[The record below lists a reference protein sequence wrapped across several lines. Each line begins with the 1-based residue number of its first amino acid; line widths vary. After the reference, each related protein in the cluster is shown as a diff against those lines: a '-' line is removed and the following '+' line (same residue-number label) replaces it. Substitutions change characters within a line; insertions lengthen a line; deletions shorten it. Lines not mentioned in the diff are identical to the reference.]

1 MSISTPPK
9 EDTGT
14 TPAISGRAQSVP
26 SSPIRKLADLAI
38 SAKERGVKV
47 YHLNIGQPDVAT
59 PPEFF
64 QGIREFSE
72 KVVEYG
78 HSKGLKVLLEA
89 WARYYAQKGLDV
101 EPNQIQV
108 TTGGSEAVAFSFMLT
123 CDTGDNVVVSE
134 PFYTNYGSI
143 ATALD
148 IKLKPVQANPDLGY
162 CLPAREEIENAIDDR
177 TRALMIC
184 SPNNPTGT
192 VLRRDEVATV
202 VQIADERKL
211 FVISDEVYRE
221 FCYEGDHTSI
231 WQFAQIGD
239 RAILLDS
246 ISKRFSACG
255 ARIGALVCRNTQ
267 VMDAALRLGQA
278 RLSTPTVEQVAAARL
293 MDLGEDYYAQLAD
306 EYKSRRDLMFE
317 RLEQMPG
324 VFCRKPSG
332 AFYMMATLPVDDSDR
347 FCRWMLTDFSHEG
360 QTVMMA
366 PGDGFYSTP
375 GSGRQEARLAYV
387 LKTDELSKAMDTLAV
402 GLEAYP
408 GRQDTGKP

>member
-9 EDTGT
+9 EGTET
-14 TPAISGRAQSVP
+14 TPMISRRAQNVP
-26 SSPIRKLADLAI
+26 PSPIRKLADLATA
-38 SAKERGVKV
+38 AKKRGTKV

-59 PPEFF
+59 PPVFF
-64 QGIREFSE
+64 EAIRGFSDE
-72 KVVEYG
+72 VVAYG
-78 HSKGLKVLLEA
+78 HSKGLQELLEA
-89 WARYYAQKGLDV
+89 WSRYYAQKGLDV
-101 EPNQIQV
+101 EPGQVQV
-108 TTGGSEAVAFSFMLT
+108 TTGGSEAVTFAFLLT

-134 PFYTNYGSI
+134 PFYTNYSSI
-143 ATALD
+143 ATALG
-148 IKLKPVQANPDLGY
+148 IKLHAVTADPDCGY
-162 CLPAREEIENAIDDR
+162 CLPSRQAIENAIDDR

-192 VLRRDEVATV
+192 VLSRDEVATI

-221 FCYEGDHTSI
+221 FCYEGTHTSI

-255 ARIGALVCRNTQ
+255 ARIGALVCRNKQ

-293 MDLGEDYYAQLAD
+293 MDLGEDYYTQLAA
-306 EYKSRRDLMFE
+306 EYKGRRDLMFD
-317 RLEQMPG
+317 RLKQMPG
-324 VFCRKPSG
+324 VFCRKPAG
-332 AFYMMATLPVDDSDR
+332 AFYLMATLPVDDTDT

-366 PGDGFYSTP
+366 PGAGFYNTP
-375 GSGRQEARLAYV
+375 GRGTQEARIAYV
-387 LKTDELSKAMDTLAV
+387 LKADELAKAMDTLAA
-402 GLEAYP
+402 GLQAYP
-408 GRQDTGKP
+408 GRRDTN